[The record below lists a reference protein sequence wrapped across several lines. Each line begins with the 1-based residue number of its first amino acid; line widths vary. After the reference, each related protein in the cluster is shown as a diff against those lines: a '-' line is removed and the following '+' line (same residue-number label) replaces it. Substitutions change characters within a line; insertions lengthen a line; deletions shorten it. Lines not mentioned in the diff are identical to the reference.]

1 MNCYALISSLKAFMQ
16 QQPTESVELRY
27 LIIKQQGLN
36 GHDADKEKTILNNYI
51 YNNNIYKWG
60 DYDCLKQINQLMKP
74 NYEMNKK
81 IVDYYWFEDNLVVTE
96 GILTYTSNK

>member
-1 MNCYALISSLKAFMQ
+1 MNCYSLISSLKEFIQ
-16 QQPTESVELRY
+16 QQPSESIELRY

-36 GHDADKEKTILNNYI
+36 KTDPDKEKIILNNYI

-60 DYDCLKQINQLMKP
+60 DYDCLKQINQLTKP
-74 NYEMNKK
+74 NYDMNKK